1 MAREIE
7 DRNVASRVRMLLGT
21 DPETAPYPSIRVE
34 CENGVVTLEGSVDR
48 EAVRRR
54 AVELAG
60 IYHTAMRAGRARAT
74 SYCEA
79 RSCLARSAVSSAFF
93 ADSCA
98 ASAAM
103 RSCSTAWMARK

>member
-54 AVELAG
+54 AVELAK
-60 IYHTAMRAGRARAT
+60 AARGVARVRDRIVI
-74 SYCEA
+74 A
-79 RSCLARSAVSSAFF
+79 RS
-93 ADSCA
+93 
-98 ASAAM
+98 
-103 RSCSTAWMARK
+103 